1 MAKQFIRHLEYYG
14 FPDQNNYSSDL
25 GNVDLSD
32 IIKKNKEQD
41 EEIEELEG
49 EKAEKAD
56 LDALSGTVE
65 SLIIAQTEINQNVAE
80 SISGITADI
89 EEQKTVD
96 DEFATQISALTDSID
111 DTNEALSAIGDIVG
125 EVSDALS
132 GLTDELNDFEASVEE
147 IYAKKDDTYTKEEI
161 DEVID
166 QKVDVKLTEYATKE
180 WVEAQNY
187 LTDEEAETKFAK
199 TEELEE
205 LSNTIESS
213 ITAVYDAISDVTGD
227 VSGITEEINTLRG
240 DIESALSEVNESI
253 SEINESVD
261 EINDKI
267 SGITEDVSNIDAVTS
282 ANTEAINELNEDVAE
297 NVEAINNLDN
307 KINEATSTLTED
319 IQEIT
324 EELGNKAN
332 STDLQDLHAEM
343 NQGLGNLE
351 LNKADKTDLNAVSG
365 AVDSVDGKIDAE
377 ITRSKSVDTAMQSKI
392 DLLDGEVHNAVETV
406 GTFNDRI
413 ADLETGLSNEIENRE
428 NNDNALIGTT
438 GDSREANTINGA
450 KNYAAEMKRQAVSEA
465 EVYTDSKVSAFST
478 ELNNLEDEFNTKLTT
493 AATTAYV
500 ESRLSE
506 QKGVIKADYE
516 TKIQNETDRATG
528 RENEIIINLSELAN
542 KVTSANTEISHNA
555 TRINAITSWDGSDP
569 AQYTDEGNGV
579 LDVLHREF
587 HALIETLTQKGILP

>member
-49 EKAEKAD
+49 EKADKTD

-65 SLIIAQTEINQNVAE
+65 SLIAVQTEINQNVAE

-89 EEQKTVD
+89 EEQKAVD
-96 DEFATQISALTDSID
+96 DEFAAQLSALTEGVD
-111 DTNEALSAIGDIVG
+111 DINETVSTLDNAVN
-125 EVSDALS
+125 EVSEVLS
-132 GLTDELNDFEASVEE
+132 GLTDELNNFETTVGET
-147 IYAKKDDTYTKEEI
+147 YAKKDNTYTKEEI

-166 QKVDVKLTEYATKE
+166 QKVNVKLTEYATKE

-240 DIESALSEVNESI
+240 GIESALSEV
-253 SEINESVD
+253 NESVD

-267 SGITEDVSNIDAVTS
+267 SGITEDISNIDVVTS
-282 ANTEAINELNEDVAE
+282 ANTEAISELNEDVAE
-297 NVEAINNLDN
+297 NIEAINNLDN
-307 KINEATSTLTED
+307 KINEATSALTED

-324 EELGNKAN
+324 EELGNKAS
-332 STDLQDLHAEM
+332 STDLQNLHAEM
-343 NQGLGNLE
+343 IQGLGNLE
-351 LNKADKTDLNAVSG
+351 LKKADKTDLNAVSDT
-365 AVDSVDGKIDAE
+365 VDSVDGKIDAE
-377 ITRSKSVDTAMQSKI
+377 ITRSKAVDTAMQSKI
-392 DLLDGEVHNAVETV
+392 DLLDDDVHNAVETV
-406 GTFNDRI
+406 STFNDRI

-428 NNDNALIGTT
+428 NGDNALIGTT
-438 GDSREANTINGA
+438 GDSREVNTINGA
-450 KNYAAEMKRQAVSEA
+450 KNYATEMKRQAVSEA
-465 EVYTDSKVSAFST
+465 EVYTDNKVSAFST
-478 ELNNLEDEFNTKLTT
+478 ELNNIEDEFNTKLTS

-506 QKGVIKADYE
+506 EKGVIKADYE

-528 RENEIIINLSELAN
+528 RENEIIISLSELAN

-555 TRINAITSWDGSDP
+555 TRINTITSWDGSDP